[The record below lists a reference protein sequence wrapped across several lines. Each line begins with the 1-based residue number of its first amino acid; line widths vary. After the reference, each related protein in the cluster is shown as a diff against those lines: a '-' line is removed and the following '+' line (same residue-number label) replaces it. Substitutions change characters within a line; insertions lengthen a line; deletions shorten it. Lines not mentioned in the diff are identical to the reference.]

1 MPFTINVDPVI
12 ASFGGLALRWYSL
25 TLLAAVAVAILVF
38 THEAR
43 RKQLDQRATLD
54 GIWWVA
60 IAALVGGRI
69 LYELQ
74 NDLPMLGADP
84 LHLFM
89 VWQGGLSFYGG
100 LIAAIVTIV
109 VVAWRRGVPLWPVL
123 DAAAPAAAIG
133 QAIGHVGC
141 LITGDSFGLP
151 TTLPWAVVYRN
162 PAAMAP
168 QGIPLQPTQAYEAIA
183 LGLLFAALWLG
194 RERLGRLGAG
204 AVAGSYLVGVA
215 AVRFVLFF
223 LRDEQA
229 VFFGLKTAQLIGL
242 GLAIGGAAILANLI
256 RRRFAEPA
264 FTTKEMALP

>member
-1 MPFTINVDPVI
+1 MPFTIDINPVI
-12 ASFGGLALRWYSL
+12 ASPGGLAIRWYSL
-25 TLLAAVAVAILVF
+25 ALLAAVAVAILVF
-38 THEAR
+38 SHEAR

-109 VVAWRRGVPLWPVL
+109 VFAWRRGVPLWPVL

-133 QAIGHVGC
+133 QAIGHIGCFVG
-141 LITGDSFGLP
+141 GDSYGLP
-151 TTLPWAVVYRN
+151 TTLPWAVTYTN
-162 PAAMAP
+162 PGAMAP
-168 QGIPLQPTQAYEAIA
+168 LGVPLHPTQLYEAVGLGVLA
-183 LGLLFAALWLG
+183 LALWLG
-194 RERLGRLGAG
+194 RDRLAQVGPG
-204 AVAGSYLVGVA
+204 AVAAAYLVGNA
-215 AVRFVLFF
+215 AIRFGLFF
-223 LRDEQA
+223 LRDDVVVA
-229 VFFGLKTAQLIGL
+229 GGLKVAQIIAVGIALAGVAWFVGL
-242 GLAIGGAAILANLI
+242 GVRRLASADPSKAM
-256 RRRFAEPA
+256 P
-264 FTTKEMALP
+264 